1 LQTNIYLWRAGV
13 TVSFVLTYN
22 SLTSTVL
29 QYLERSDDAVV
40 AAIPTFITLAE
51 FEIAQQIKTLGQMQV
66 VEATFTPSDAVIEK
80 PARWRKTVSMNI
92 LNGASKQP
100 VLLRKYEYLKMY
112 APNTATTGI
121 PLYYSD
127 YDYDHWIV
135 APTPDAAY
143 QFEVLYYERISPLSS
158 ENQTNWL
165 TQNAPNAMLF
175 GTLLQAMPFLKNDSR
190 QIFQQKY
197 DQAMQALKTEDITR
211 LGDRQTVAIES

>member
-1 LQTNIYLWRAGV
+1 M
-13 TVSFVLTYN
+13 TVSFVLTYD

-40 AAIPTFITLAE
+40 EAIPTFITLCE
-51 FEIAQQIKTLGQMQV
+51 FEIAQQIKTLGQLQV
-66 VEATFTPSDAVIEK
+66 AESTFTVSNAVIEK
-80 PARWRKTVSMNI
+80 PARWRKTVSMNV
-92 LNGASKQP
+92 LNGTTKEP
-100 VLLRKYEYLKMY
+100 IFLRKYEYLKTY
-112 APNTATTGI
+112 APTTSTTGL
-121 PLYYSD
+121 PLYYAD

-175 GTLLQAMPFLKNDSR
+175 GTLLQAMPFLKNDAR

-197 DQAMQALKTEDITR
+197 QEAMAALKTEDQLR
-211 LGDRQTVAIES
+211 VGDRSAVAIES